1 MKSFRRVILRK
12 ILNSLLTI
20 FLVII
25 LNFVLFRMMPGD
37 PLKFMV
43 PPNPKFTEE
52 YLQGLVD
59 EYGLNDPLL
68 EQFVT
73 YLRGVLTLDFGSSFI
88 YKNTLAMDH
97 ILEYMKWTLVL
108 VGISSVIMIAIGM
121 LIGIISAWK
130 RGGLF
135 DTGSL
140 AFSLFF
146 YAMPTFWLAMMMII
160 LFAVTWPIFPPGNN
174 LDIGDTFH
182 FTLESIGDMLWHL
195 VLPAATLTL
204 VNIGAFSLIMRGAMM
219 DVMTEDYIN
228 TARAKGLTDKA
239 VLKDHAV
246 PNAMLP
252 MIALIAITIAYIVG
266 GAFQVEYVFNYPG
279 VGWATIDAVMRE
291 DWPVLQAAFF
301 LIAVAVVMANLIADV
316 LMIYLDPRVE
326 LG

>member
-1 MKSFRRVILRK
+1 MKNFRRIILRRV
-12 ILNSLLTI
+12 LNSLITL

-25 LNFVLFRMMPGD
+25 INFALFRMMPGD
-37 PLKFMV
+37 PLKYMV

-52 YLQGLVD
+52 YLLGLVE
-59 EYGLNDPLL
+59 EYGLNDPMI
-68 EQFVT
+68 EQFAD
-73 YLRGVLTLDFGSSFI
+73 YLKGVVTLDFGSSFI

-97 ILEYMKWTLVL
+97 VLEYMTWTLLLLGVSSIFM
-108 VGISSVIMIAIGM
+108 ISIGM
-121 LIGIISAWK
+121 LIGILSAWK
-130 RGGLF
+130 RGSSF

-160 LFAVTWPIFPPGNN
+160 MFAKTWVGLPPNN
-174 LDIGDTFH
+174 ALEYGETFSWSLYSIMDL
-182 FTLESIGDMLWHL
+182 LEHL
-195 VLPAATLTL
+195 VLPAITLTL
-204 VNIGAFSLIMRGAMM
+204 VNIAAFSLLMRGSLT
-219 DVMTEDYIN
+219 DVMTEEYVN
-228 TARAKGLTDKA
+228 TARAKGLSEGA

-252 MIALIAITIAYIVG
+252 MVALIAITIAYIVG

-301 LIAVAVVMANLIADV
+301 LIAVAVIIANFLADIAMV
-316 LMIYLDPRVE
+316 YLDPRVE
-326 LG
+326 LS